1 MWLPAPPYSPEAGVA
16 RRALIVDDD
25 RSVRFVLREALLG
38 HGWEVEEADDG
49 SQVEERLESTRYDLL
64 MLDLYMPGMNGYE
77 VLRRIRQPHSG
88 VHAVWKTLPT
98 VRIVVL
104 SGAAG
109 QGGLD
114 FAERLG
120 ADSCL
125 AKPFEVADI
134 VAAAGGRSGR

>member
-1 MWLPAPPYSPEAGVA
+1 M
-16 RRALIVDDD
+16 DDD
-25 RSVRFVLREALLG
+25 RSVRFVVREALRA
-38 HGWEVEEADDG
+38 HGWEVEEVDDG
-49 SQVEERLESTRYDLL
+49 AQVEERLESTRYDLL
-64 MLDLYMPGMNGYE
+64 LLDLYMPGMNGYE
-77 VLRRIRQPHSG
+77 VLRRIRQPHAG
-88 VHAVWKTLPT
+88 VLPLWKTRPD

-125 AKPFEVADI
+125 KKPFDVAEI
-134 VAAAGGRSGR
+134 VAAARGR